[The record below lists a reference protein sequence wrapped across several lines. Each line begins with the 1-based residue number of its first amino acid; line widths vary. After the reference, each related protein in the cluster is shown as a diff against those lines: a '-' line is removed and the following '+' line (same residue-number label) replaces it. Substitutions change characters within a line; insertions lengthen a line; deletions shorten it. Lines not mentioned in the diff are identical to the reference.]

1 MTPGVSSDTGMVEI
15 TYTPRDLKDFMS
27 YKTDL
32 DTMITVFE
40 WSPSLPEHY
49 GEYTVLI
56 RLYDDDK
63 DDPRSTLYV
72 FGVAVEQV
80 IDDEEQIAQV

>member
-1 MTPGVSSDTGMVEI
+1 
-15 TYTPRDLKDFMS
+15 
-27 YKTDL
+27 
-32 DTMITVFE
+32 MITVFE

-56 RLYDDDK
+56 RLYDDDDK